1 MAQQVLA
8 DENLYPT
15 EEVIYE
21 HIGNSKILW
30 ESLFEYIHVNYPDLN
45 TQWRYYNDGKSW
57 LMKATL
63 KKRTVFWLS
72 LFEDTFRITFFY
84 TDKAEEAIK
93 NSSISDELKNS
104 FINGKR
110 FNKIRGINLVFRNKK
125 DIEYAKTLIAL
136 RLSIK

>member
-1 MAQQVLA
+1 MEQQVLA

-57 LMKATL
+57 LMKVTR
-63 KKRTVFWLS
+63 KSKTIFWLS
-72 LFEDTFRITFFY
+72 LVEDTFRTTFYF
-84 TDKAEEAIK
+84 TDRAEDAIK
-93 NSSISDELKNS
+93 NSPLPDALKDQ
-104 FINGKR
+104 FINGKHY
-110 FNKIRGINLVFRNKK
+110 NKIRGLTVTFANKE
-125 DIEYAKTLIAL
+125 DVENAKYLIAHK
-136 RLSIK
+136 LSIK